1 MQGTKA
7 SSRCPCVN
15 VNVYCPSTVGA
26 LICLTE
32 WGSMA
37 ECIQAVPL
45 SASISG
51 LWPLS
56 GDLHEHLSKTILLGS
71 CLSGL
76 AVRSSN

>member
-1 MQGTKA
+1 M
-7 SSRCPCVN
+7 RP
-15 VNVYCPSTVGA
+15 
-26 LICLTE
+26 TE

-37 ECIQAVPL
+37 GCIRAVPL

-76 AVRSSN
+76 AVRSSH